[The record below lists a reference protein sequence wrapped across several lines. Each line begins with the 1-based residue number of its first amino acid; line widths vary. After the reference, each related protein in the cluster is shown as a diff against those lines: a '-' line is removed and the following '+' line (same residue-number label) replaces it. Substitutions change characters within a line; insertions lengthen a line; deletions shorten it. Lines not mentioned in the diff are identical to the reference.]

1 MKYHD
6 VNMDKRRYVQR
17 TRAASAEATRLRIL
31 DAAEAS
37 FDRGPLAAVRIDDV
51 ARRAGVSRST
61 VYQLFDSRRGLLV
74 ALAGRYREAAEFE
87 RLIEASMHP
96 DARESLRRAQR
107 ESVRMFA
114 SRPELARA
122 LFTMAGVDADAVAAV
137 AALENGRRPGMVH
150 LAGRLQEQGQL
161 RAGITVKEAADLLS
175 VATSFPAFDELFNAL
190 GLPEDVV
197 ADRLVALAER
207 AVCRDEGTRRKRQP
221 SRSRS

>member
-1 MKYHD
+1 MKYHA

-17 TRAASAEATRLRIL
+17 ARAASAEVTRLRIL

-61 VYQLFDSRRGLLV
+61 VYTLFDSRRGLLV
-74 ALAGRYREAAEFE
+74 ALAGRLREVAEFE

-107 ESVRMFA
+107 ESVRIFA
-114 SRPELARA
+114 TRPELARA

-137 AALENGRRPGMVH
+137 AALEDGRRPGMVH
-150 LAGRLQEQGQL
+150 LAGRLEEQGQL
-161 RAGITVKEAADLLS
+161 RAGIGVKEAADLLS
-175 VATSFPAFDELFNAL
+175 VATSFPAFDELFHAL
-190 GLPEDVV
+190 GLPEEVV

-207 AVCRDEGTRRKRQP
+207 AVCRDE
-221 SRSRS
+221 

>member
-1 MKYHD
+1 MKYHA

-17 TRAASAEATRLRIL
+17 ARAASAEVTRLRIL

-51 ARRAGVSRST
+51 AKRAGVSRST
-61 VYQLFDSRRGLLV
+61 VYTLFDSRRGLLV
-74 ALAGRYREAAEFE
+74 ALAGRLREVAEFE

-107 ESVRMFA
+107 ESVRIFA
-114 SRPELARA
+114 TRPELARA

-137 AALENGRRPGMVH
+137 AALEDGRRPGMVH
-150 LAGRLQEQGQL
+150 LAGRLEEQGQL
-161 RAGITVKEAADLLS
+161 RAGIGVKEAADLLS
-175 VATSFPAFDELFNAL
+175 VATSFPAFDELFHAL
-190 GLPEDVV
+190 GLPEEVV

-207 AVCRDEGTRRKRQP
+207 AVCRDE
-221 SRSRS
+221 

>member
-1 MKYHD
+1 MKYHA

-17 TRAASAEATRLRIL
+17 ARAASAEVTRLRIL

-51 ARRAGVSRST
+51 AKRAGVSRST
-61 VYQLFDSRRGLLV
+61 VYTLFDSRRGLLV
-74 ALAGRYREAAEFE
+74 ALAGRLREVAEFE

-107 ESVRMFA
+107 ESVRIFA
-114 SRPELARA
+114 TRPELARA

-137 AALENGRRPGMVH
+137 AALEDGRRPGMVH
-150 LAGRLQEQGQL
+150 LARRLEDQGQL
-161 RAGITVKEAADLLS
+161 RAGIGVREAADLLS
-175 VATSFPAFDELFNAL
+175 VATSFPAFDELFHAL
-190 GLPEDVV
+190 GLPEEVV

-207 AVCRDEGTRRKRQP
+207 AVCRDE
-221 SRSRS
+221 